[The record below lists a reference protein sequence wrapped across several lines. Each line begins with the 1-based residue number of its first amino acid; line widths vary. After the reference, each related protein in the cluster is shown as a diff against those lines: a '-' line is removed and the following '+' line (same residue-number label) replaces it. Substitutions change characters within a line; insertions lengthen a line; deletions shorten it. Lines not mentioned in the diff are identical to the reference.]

1 MCRQICVAVSDVLA
15 SHEQGRVSLG
25 ITPPFLR
32 AARYHWC
39 MPDNNNDT
47 PRPTATGDDT
57 QYSLTIDAVA
67 HRYAEASHPRTIRTL
82 QRYCA
87 GGHLDCLK
95 APTQTGDMYLVTP
108 QSVARHL
115 GELDQIAAATSVA
128 TNRDEPRPIATIDAA
143 QLPPVAHEDTR
154 TTADDLSRPVAA
166 EDTMSSRF
174 VALLENENQFL
185 REQVVVKDSQIKEL
199 TERSR
204 ETNHLVAGLQR
215 MLSPLLGTRAP
226 FPEPD
231 NKKQFKSPIDEE
243 GSGDRP
249 AM

>member
-1 MCRQICVAVSDVLA
+1 
-15 SHEQGRVSLG
+15 
-25 ITPPFLR
+25 
-32 AARYHWC
+32 
-39 MPDNNNDT
+39 MPNDTNDT
-47 PRPTATGDDT
+47 PRPAATSDDT

-67 HRYAEASHPRTIRTL
+67 HRYAEAAHPRTIRTL

-87 GGHLDCLK
+87 SGHLECLK

-115 GELDQIAAATSVA
+115 GELDQIAAATAVA
-128 TNRDEPRPIATIDAA
+128 SDRDEPRPVATTDTPQLQAA
-143 QLPPVAHEDTR
+143 IVDETR
-154 TTADDLSRPVAA
+154 TTADDVSRRVAA
-166 EDTMSSRF
+166 DDALSSRF

-231 NKKQFKSPIDEE
+231 SEKQFKSPIDEE